1 MWIKPPSKSLK
12 ILRSIRWILCNVK
25 ETFFKKLGRKIW
37 RFSMHVKH
45 KSLIFVM
52 KKKLV
57 NNYMFEID
65 IKNTRTRCEICSKIT
80 TKTPIFFSIV
90 DFQHVFVCWV
100 VTFIFIVW
108 MVFIILIILL
118 EFGVH
123 SEISLEVSHI
133 SIFVRNA
140 SLWRSQAEG

>member
-80 TKTPIFFSIV
+80 IKTPKLFFYYWLWTCIRLLGFYLHFYCLN
-90 DFQHVFVCWV
+90 DFHYLDHFHCLHDLQKNWNL
-100 VTFIFIVW
+100 
-108 MVFIILIILL
+108 MYILKL
-118 EFGVH
+118 
-123 SEISLEVSHI
+123 
-133 SIFVRNA
+133 A
-140 SLWRSQAEG
+140 

>member
-52 KKKLV
+52 KKKPV
-57 NNYMFEID
+57 NNSMFEID

-80 TKTPIFFSIV
+80 IKTPKLFFYCWLWKFICLLNSYLHFYCLN
-90 DFQHVFVCWV
+90 DFHYLDHFHCLHDLQKNWNL
-100 VTFIFIVW
+100 
-108 MVFIILIILL
+108 MYILKL
-118 EFGVH
+118 
-123 SEISLEVSHI
+123 
-133 SIFVRNA
+133 A
-140 SLWRSQAEG
+140 